1 MIVLQVCKALHQ
13 TYKSSIE
20 LQYIVELGGQQ
31 LLPVPLHSYTSTAK
45 HLQLLRDKA
54 QSWFKFEK
62 CFDSFKT
69 VFTFKRFHFP
79 QKSVGGGHIC
89 LWDDVEDLA
98 KILPILP
105 KPSQQTIERDWS
117 PRLSN
122 SVPSAILGVFMDPAQ
137 NLIAIAYTNTYREW
151 INETAYIDLGSLN
164 VDGVHPQ
171 AAGPT
176 LSPSELLG
184 YETSA
189 FRANTLELKV
199 LGRHVALRRFLNTDT
214 DTVFRYED
222 MWSLQIWDWKH
233 STTSN
238 VSLGQK

>member
-20 LQYIVELGGQQ
+20 LQYIVELGGQR

-62 CFDSFKT
+62 CLDSFKA
-69 VFTFKRFHFP
+69 VFTLERFRFA
-79 QKSVGGGHIC
+79 QKFVGGGHIC
-89 LWDDVEDLA
+89 LWDGEEDLA
-98 KILPILP
+98 KIFPILP

-117 PRLSN
+117 PKLSN
-122 SVPSAILGVFMDPAQ
+122 SVPSVILGVFMDPAQ
-137 NLIAIAYTNTYREW
+137 NLIAIAYTNTHDHLEW
-151 INETAYIDLGSLN
+151 INETAYIDLGTIN

-199 LGRHVALRRFLNTDT
+199 LGRHVALRRSLITDT
-214 DTVFRYED
+214 AFTYEG